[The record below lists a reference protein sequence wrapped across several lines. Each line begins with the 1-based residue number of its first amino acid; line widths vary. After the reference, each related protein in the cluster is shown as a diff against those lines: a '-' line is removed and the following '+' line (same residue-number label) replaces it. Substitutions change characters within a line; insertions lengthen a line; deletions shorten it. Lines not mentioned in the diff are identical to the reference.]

1 MFSWT
6 IIITKVRQLYI
17 ARSAAKKFFA
27 AYSAT
32 RDPLD
37 IQRRGEEF
45 DGAPAYQLYH
55 RGAEEVAY
63 HLKNNPGG
71 RQGRRQPQHRR
82 RQYRSLA
89 RANTTKISQAS
100 FAAVKVV
107 LEEAAS
113 AEAMSLE
120 KGMIVLSTAV
130 AGGPFIGL
138 LGTVWGVMSTFA
150 GIAVAQQASLTA
162 MAPGVAAALVAT
174 VTGLLV
180 AIPAMFGY
188 NFMVTTIRHI
198 TQELDGFASR
208 YANQIEHAYVDN
220 RDIEDK
226 IADANRNVQDSM
238 KKCSHTAH
246 ESLTE
251 LNITPLLDLAFVLL
265 VIFIITTIPP
275 VKDSDLK
282 LPSGVQAREGPAA
295 QGELHLV
302 AGGRQNVLEPRK
314 LTMED
319 LLPELVSLRMDDPD
333 LNVIVRGD
341 AKTKYKDIR
350 AVLDICQQA
359 NIVES
364 GPGHG
369 TQ

>member
-1 MFSWT
+1 MINYLQPVLAAGVVPPNAFQFAIENATTEGKATIAVLLVLSLFSWT
-6 IIITKVRQLYI
+6 IIITKFRQLYV
-17 ARSAAKKFFA
+17 ARKAAKKFFA
-27 AYSAT
+27 AYGAT

-37 IQRRGEEF
+37 IQKRGEEF
-45 DGAPAYQLYH
+45 DGAPAYQLYE
-55 RGAEEVAY
+55 RGAAEVLY
-63 HLKNNPGG
+63 HLKNNPVEVKNAAVHSTGDG
-71 RQGRRQPQHRR
+71 KTDHI
-82 RQYRSLA
+82 A
-89 RANTTKISQAS
+89 RANTTKISPAS

-107 LEEAAS
+107 LEEAAA

-162 MAPGVAAALVAT
+162 MAPGVSAALVAT

-226 IADANRNVQDSM
+226 IAGALQR
-238 KKCSHTAH
+238 HTA
-246 ESLTE
+246 
-251 LNITPLLDLAFVLL
+251 A
-265 VIFIITTIPP
+265 
-275 VKDSDLK
+275 
-282 LPSGVQAREGPAA
+282 
-295 QGELHLV
+295 
-302 AGGRQNVLEPRK
+302 
-314 LTMED
+314 
-319 LLPELVSLRMDDPD
+319 
-333 LNVIVRGD
+333 
-341 AKTKYKDIR
+341 
-350 AVLDICQQA
+350 
-359 NIVES
+359 
-364 GPGHG
+364 
-369 TQ
+369 